1 MESKLINPTVP
12 FCTGVA
18 HQKYLSAEKGLQTAV
33 EGDCTHWYIDGSLFG
48 EMVDDWTEARIVSL
62 QAQIEASGVR
72 PIFHG
77 NFKAPLGSDV
87 EAFRVAAVE
96 YVKKKRSI
104 SPAVWARR

>member
-96 YVKKKRSI
+96 YVKKRSI